1 MAAVLVV
8 DDEFGIANLLED
20 VLGDEGH
27 TVLIASNGRQALE
40 RAKAQRPDLVLTD
53 FMMPL
58 MDGAALIKAIAA
70 DPDLAAVPVVVMSSL
85 PEATVVERCSGYAPL
100 VRTPF
105 KIFDLLAIVAELL
118 DGEAVSR
125 SPT

>member
-1 MAAVLVV
+1 MAVVLVV

-53 FMMPL
+53 FMMPV

-70 DPDLAAVPVVVMSSL
+70 DTDLAGVPLVVMSSL
-85 PEATVVERCSGYAPL
+85 PEATVSERCTGYRL
-100 VRTPF
+100 FIRKPF
-105 KIFDLLAIVAELL
+105 KIFDLIKIVTDLL
-118 DGEAVSR
+118 KK
-125 SPT
+125 